1 MRCPRCAYLEDKV
14 IDSRT
19 ARNGDVI
26 RRRRECVQCGHR
38 FTTYEEVVKPRLR
51 VIKQDGRHEELD
63 RAKLGNGVKRAC
75 EKRPV
80 SLEQIETLVDS
91 IIGELE
97 NEFEREVPSAVVG
110 RKVMEKLKDLDEVAY
125 VRFASVYRQFTDVGQ
140 FLAAIKSLMPK
151 DAKDDLGTNHNPPPV
166 KPDERPR
173 DPR

>member
-1 MRCPRCAYLEDKV
+1 MRCPRCAFQEDKV

-19 ARNGDVI
+19 ARNGDAI
-26 RRRRECVQCGHR
+26 RRRRECIQCGHR

-51 VIKQDGRHEELD
+51 IIKQDGRHEDLD
-63 RAKLGNGVKRAC
+63 RAKLGNGVRRAC

-91 IIGELE
+91 IIAELE
-97 NEFEREVPSAVVG
+97 SEYEREVPSSAVG

-140 FLAAIKSLMPK
+140 FLTAIKSLTPK
-151 DAKDDLGTNHNPPPV
+151 DAKDDLGSTT
-166 KPDERPR
+166 R
-173 DPR
+173 DPSKDAR